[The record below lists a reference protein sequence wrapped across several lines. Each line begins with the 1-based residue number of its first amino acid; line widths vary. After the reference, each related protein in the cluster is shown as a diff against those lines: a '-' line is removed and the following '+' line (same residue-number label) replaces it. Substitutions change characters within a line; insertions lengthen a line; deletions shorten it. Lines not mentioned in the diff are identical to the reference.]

1 MCITKAYYSSY
12 SLEKNQF
19 LIYISVTNSQYLPK
33 RTTNSI
39 DFTTILN
46 NYLIPERV
54 STNAYTILIFTVLR
68 VRDEPVKYRTK
79 TSSDNSLLTIW
90 YTTKWKHHIL
100 STNDHKKKRI
110 HKIIRWPWITL
121 NAINTQTLQPLG
133 ILISLFALWL
143 HNPVARW
150 KCPIN
155 LKCCN

>member
-46 NYLIPERV
+46 NSLIPERV

-79 TSSDNSLLTIW
+79 TSSDNSLLTI
-90 YTTKWKHHIL
+90 
-100 STNDHKKKRI
+100 
-110 HKIIRWPWITL
+110 
-121 NAINTQTLQPLG
+121 
-133 ILISLFALWL
+133 
-143 HNPVARW
+143 
-150 KCPIN
+150 
-155 LKCCN
+155 